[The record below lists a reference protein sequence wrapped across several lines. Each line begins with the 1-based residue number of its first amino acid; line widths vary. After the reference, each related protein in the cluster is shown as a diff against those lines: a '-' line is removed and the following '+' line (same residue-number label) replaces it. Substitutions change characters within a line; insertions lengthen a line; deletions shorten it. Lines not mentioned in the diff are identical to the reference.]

1 MVLKGMNDRTT
12 VVNVS
17 VTVLFS
23 PEVFYGAMLRSYN
36 FGPQILAAYLIRVI
50 FDLTLLTVHFDV
62 FNTAIRLVHEE

>member
-36 FGPQILAAYLIRVI
+36 FGPQMLAAYLIRVI
-50 FDLTLLTVHFDV
+50 FNL
-62 FNTAIRLVHEE
+62 N